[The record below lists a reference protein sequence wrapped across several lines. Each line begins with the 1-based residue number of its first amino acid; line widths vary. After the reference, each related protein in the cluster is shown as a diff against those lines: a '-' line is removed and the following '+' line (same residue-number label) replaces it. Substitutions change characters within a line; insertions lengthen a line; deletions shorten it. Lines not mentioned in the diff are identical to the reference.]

1 MNDIIIDEEKTLLVY
16 RDGELQDMYFDAR
29 RGLEETRQK
38 AQRRCLQMK
47 SEPYSNTIHL
57 V

>member
-1 MNDIIIDEEKTLLVY
+1 MDAITIDPERTLWVY
-16 RDGELQDMYFDAR
+16 LDGELVDMYFDPQ

-38 AQRRCLQMK
+38 AQRLGLEMV
-47 SEPYSNTIHL
+47 SELYSNTIHL

>member
-1 MNDIIIDEEKTLLVY
+1 MNEIIIDKKDTLWVY
-16 RDGELQDMYFDAR
+16 IDGELMDWYYNPQ

-38 AQRRCLQMK
+38 AQRMGLEMV